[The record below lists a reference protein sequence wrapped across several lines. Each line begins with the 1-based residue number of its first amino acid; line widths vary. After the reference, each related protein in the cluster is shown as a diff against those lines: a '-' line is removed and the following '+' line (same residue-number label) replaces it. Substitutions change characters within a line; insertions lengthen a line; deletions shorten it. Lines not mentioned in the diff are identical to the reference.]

1 MTYII
6 RLARVTAFG
15 WALVAAL
22 APSTAGAQASPEATE
37 IAACLC
43 LQQAVSTLSA
53 EMNSKNQALDAV
65 TRQLADLD
73 AQLARARSARRR
85 LSPIDRPGSCG
96 RNAVHGAIQCAGQRI
111 QCALRKSPV
120 QFGRR
125 DSN

>member
-1 MTYII
+1 MGRALAFSPLGPSVAVAGIGPATTGGEVTMTYII

-37 IAACLC
+37 IASCLC

-65 TRQLADLD
+65 SRQLADLD
-73 AQLARARSARRR
+73 A
-85 LSPIDRPGSCG
+85 
-96 RNAVHGAIQCAGQRI
+96 
-111 QCALRKSPV
+111 
-120 QFGRR
+120 
-125 DSN
+125 